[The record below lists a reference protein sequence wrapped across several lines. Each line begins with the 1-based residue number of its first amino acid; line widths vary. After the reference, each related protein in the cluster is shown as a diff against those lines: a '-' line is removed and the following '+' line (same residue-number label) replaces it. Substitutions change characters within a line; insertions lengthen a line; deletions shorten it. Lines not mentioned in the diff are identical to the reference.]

1 MHQVFLNVSVYT
13 KHKISL
19 TWPNR
24 FATLEKQ
31 PFWCVSKSKFQTFL
45 NNIKDVFGFLKLFQ
59 KLMFF
64 ESFKTGIQM
73 SDYLCQNQ
81 NTYLQRKKNENFLY
95 LWLFNQTLYIWDIYL
110 CVFALQILVY
120 GGLPVED
127 FGFLRNCGWL
137 MSHSFSGC
145 CCSTKNP

>member
-1 MHQVFLNVSVYT
+1 MHQVYLNVSIYA
-13 KHKISL
+13 KHKMSL

-45 NNIKDVFGFLKLFQ
+45 NNIKDVFSFLKLFQ

-73 SDYLCQNQ
+73 SGYLFQNQ
-81 NTYLQRKKNENFLY
+81 NTYLQRKKNEIFLY
-95 LWLFNQTLYIWDIYL
+95 LWLFNQTLYIWNIYL
-110 CVFALQILVY
+110 CFCSLNPCIWRPPCWRLWIFKK
-120 GGLPVED
+120 LWLTHES
-127 FGFLRNCGWL
+127 FL
-137 MSHSFSGC
+137 
-145 CCSTKNP
+145 